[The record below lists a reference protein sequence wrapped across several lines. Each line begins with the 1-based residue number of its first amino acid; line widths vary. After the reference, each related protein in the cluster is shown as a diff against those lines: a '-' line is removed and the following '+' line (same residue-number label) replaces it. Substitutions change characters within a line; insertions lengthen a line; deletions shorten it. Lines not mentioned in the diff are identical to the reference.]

1 MTNDTIF
8 ALSSGALPA
17 AIAIVRLSGPR
28 ADKATS
34 RLVGSLPELR
44 RASLRRLRSDDGAV
58 IDEALVLRFPGP
70 QSATGEPLIEFHLHG
85 GRAVVARFL
94 QVLGAMP
101 GLREAEPGE
110 FTRRAL
116 LNGRLN
122 LTQAEGLGDLLSAE
136 TEWQRRV
143 AVESAGGA
151 VSRRVESWRERL
163 VTLSAQ
169 AEAAID
175 YVGDEDET
183 SLDVARLGTEVQT
196 LVEEWRGW
204 LARPTVELLQNGLR
218 IVLAGAPNSGKSSL
232 FNALVGSDRAIVTD
246 VAGTTRDILEARLD
260 LDGILVQLV
269 DTAGLRESD
278 DTVERIGIQ
287 RAEDAVSRADIV
299 LWLGDPADAP
309 AGAIRIHAKADERG
323 PSPVGSIPT
332 SVRSGLGITAL
343 LEVLTREAASH
354 LPSPDLTPF
363 NRRQHSL
370 LREALLS
377 LKDIRGA
384 DLLFLA
390 EGLRH
395 ALGIV
400 DRITGRSGTEDVLDA
415 VFARFCLGK

>member
-17 AIAIVRLSGPR
+17 AIAIVRLSGPQ
-28 ADKATS
+28 ADQAS
-34 RLVGSLPELR
+34 ARLVGSLPEAR

-85 GRAVVARFL
+85 GRAVVARLL
-94 QVLGAMP
+94 QVLGAIP
-101 GLREAEPGE
+101 ELREAEPGE

-116 LNGRLN
+116 MNGRLS

-163 VTLSAQ
+163 ITLSAQ

-183 SLDVARLGTEVQT
+183 SLDVARLGTELQS

-204 LARPTVELLQNGLR
+204 LAIPTVELLQNGLR
-218 IVLAGAPNSGKSSL
+218 IVLAGPPNSGKSSL

-278 DTVERIGIQ
+278 DIVERIGIQ

-309 AGAIRIHAKADERG
+309 AGAIRIHARADERG

-343 LEVLTREAASH
+343 LEVLMREAAHH

-370 LREALLS
+370 LRDALLS
-377 LKDIRGA
+377 LQDIRGA

-400 DRITGRSGTEDVLDA
+400 DQITGRSGTEDVLDA

>member
-17 AIAIVRLSGPR
+17 AIAIVRLSGPQ
-28 ADKATS
+28 ADQAS
-34 RLVGSLPELR
+34 ARLVGSLPEAR

-85 GRAVVARFL
+85 GRAVVARLL
-94 QVLGAMP
+94 QVLGAIP

-116 LNGRLN
+116 MNGRLS

-143 AVESAGGA
+143 AVQSAGGA

-163 VTLSAQ
+163 ITLSAQ

-183 SLDVARLGTEVQT
+183 SLDVARLGTEVQS

-218 IVLAGAPNSGKSSL
+218 IVLAGPPNSGKSSL
-232 FNALVGSDRAIVTD
+232 FNVLVGSDRAIVTD

-260 LDGILVQLV
+260 LDGIPVLLV

-278 DTVERIGIQ
+278 DIVERIGIQ
-287 RAEDAVSRADIV
+287 RAEDAMSRADIV
-299 LWLGDPADAP
+299 LWLGDPAGAP
-309 AGAIRIHAKADERG
+309 AGAIRIHARADERG
-323 PSPVGSIPT
+323 PAPVGSIST
-332 SVRSGLGITAL
+332 SVRSGLGITSL
-343 LEVLTREAASH
+343 LDVLMREAARH

-370 LREALLS
+370 LRDALLS
-377 LKDIRGA
+377 LQDVRGA

-395 ALGIV
+395 ALGIL
-400 DRITGRSGTEDVLDA
+400 DQITGRSGTEDVLDA